1 LGSLAYG
8 EHADVKIIKIGP
20 ANRWKSR
27 FEVLM
32 FFGQNLVSDSKT
44 GFARIFPRRPI
55 GLALGL
61 GTSANGEDDTKRIIQ
76 IRRANRWTF
85 WSEVG
90 YFSAKSEPKIIDFL
104 E

>member
-55 GLALGL
+55 GFPPVLSTLAI
-61 GTSANGEDDTKRIIQ
+61 GEHGTKRIIQ
-76 IRRANRWTF
+76 ICNA
-85 WSEVG
+85 
-90 YFSAKSEPKIIDFL
+90 
-104 E
+104 